1 MYSLVSS
8 IIKPKRSIVYMTKK
22 SVLVLLIS
30 LLGISIAQ
38 SQNRPDMFEWKELG
52 EAIKLAGEN
61 DKKVL
66 VYGNASW
73 CTYCKKMEKE
83 VFTQESV
90 KELTNEHFY
99 SVWMDTESQDSLT
112 FRGQQMTQMQFS
124 RAMRITGTPTF
135 IFFDSEGE
143 IIAGQP
149 GFIPE
154 ELYVQILEYVGTDAY
169 LEQNFNEFVGVETE
183 N

>member
-1 MYSLVSS
+1 
-8 IIKPKRSIVYMTKK
+8 MTT
-22 SVLVLLIS
+22 
-30 LLGISIAQ
+30 AF

-99 SVWMDTESQDSLT
+99 SVWMDIESQDSLT
-112 FRGQQMTQMQFS
+112 FRGQEMTQMQFG

-154 ELYVQILEYVGTDAY
+154 DLYVQILEYVGSDAY
-169 LEQNFNEFVGVETE
+169 QKQNFSEFTGVESE

>member
-1 MYSLVSS
+1 MDSSKERKINTLFMINKFFPLFLIFLMSFSLASAQTLPETYNW
-8 IIKPKRSIVYMTKK
+8 KPLEEAM
-22 SVLVLLIS
+22 
-30 LLGISIAQ
+30 
-38 SQNRPDMFEWKELG
+38 ELA
-52 EAIKLAGEN
+52 EQN

-66 VYGNASW
+66 VYANAVW

-90 KELTNEHFY
+90 QEITNEHFY
-99 SVWMDTESQDSLT
+99 SVWMDIESDEKLT
-112 FRGQQMTQMQFS
+112 FRDQEMTQIQFS

-154 ELYVQILEYVGTDAY
+154 DLYLQILEFVGSDAY
-169 LEQNFNEFVGVETE
+169 LEQSFGEFAGIEAE

>member
-1 MYSLVSS
+1 M
-8 IIKPKRSIVYMTKK
+8 IKKT
-22 SVLVLLIS
+22 LLLIS
-30 LLGISIAQ
+30 ITLFGISSGF

-90 KELTNEHFY
+90 KELTNKHFY
-99 SVWMDTESQDSLT
+99 SVWMDTESQDSLS
-112 FRGQQMTQMQFS
+112 FRGRKMTQMQFS

-154 ELYVQILEYVGTDAY
+154 ELYLQILSFVGTGAY
-169 LEQNFNEFVGVETE
+169 LEQNFNEFVGVEPE

>member
-1 MYSLVSS
+1 M
-8 IIKPKRSIVYMTKK
+8 
-22 SVLVLLIS
+22 
-30 LLGISIAQ
+30 
-38 SQNRPDMFEWKELG
+38 
-52 EAIKLAGEN
+52 
-61 DKKVL
+61 
-66 VYGNASW
+66 
-73 CTYCKKMEKE
+73 
-83 VFTQESV
+83 FTQESV

-99 SVWMDTESQDSLT
+99 SVWMDIESQDSLT
-112 FRGQQMTQMQFS
+112 FRGQEMTQMQFG

-154 ELYVQILEYVGTDAY
+154 DLYVQILEYVGSDAY
-169 LEQNFNEFVGVETE
+169 QKQNFSEFTGVESE

>member
-1 MYSLVSS
+1 MINKIVSAF
-8 IIKPKRSIVYMTKK
+8 
-22 SVLVLLIS
+22 LIS
-30 LLGISIAQ
+30 LTAISFTQAQ
-38 SQNRPDMFEWKELG
+38 DRPDMFDWKPLEEAMEL
-52 EAIKLAGEN
+52 AAEN

-66 VYGNASW
+66 VYANAVW

-90 KELTNEHFY
+90 QEITKEHFY
-99 SVWMDTESQDSLT
+99 SVWMDIESDEKLT
-112 FRGQQMTQMQFS
+112 FRDQEMTQIQFS
-124 RAMRITGTPTF
+124 RAMRVTGTPTF

-154 ELYVQILEYVGTDAY
+154 DLYLQILEFVGSDAY
-169 LEQNFNEFVGVETE
+169 LDQSFGEFAGIEAE

>member
-1 MYSLVSS
+1 MINKIFS
-8 IIKPKRSIVYMTKK
+8 
-22 SVLVLLIS
+22 VLLIS
-30 LLGISIAQ
+30 LTAISFSQAQ
-38 SQNRPDMFEWKELG
+38 TLPDTYNWKPLSEAMELA
-52 EAIKLAGEN
+52 EKN

-66 VYGNASW
+66 VYANAVW

-83 VFTQESV
+83 VFTQEAV
-90 KELTNEHFY
+90 QQKTKEHFY
-99 SVWMDTESQDSLT
+99 SVWIDIESDEKLT
-112 FRGQQMTQMQFS
+112 FRDQEMTQIQFS

-154 ELYVQILEYVGTDAY
+154 EMYLQILEFVGSDAY
-169 LEQNFNEFVGVETE
+169 QDQSFGEFAGIEAE